1 MSVMSSNGTRM
12 IQFGVFEVD
21 LRAGELRRNG
31 ARVKLQE
38 QPLQILTLLLERP
51 GEVVSRDELRTRLWP
66 ADTFVDF
73 DHSLNAAVRRLRD
86 ALGDSAENPR
96 FVETVAR
103 RGYRFL
109 VPVSGMPPAVEAGL
123 AVPPRRPARIRWIAS
138 AAVVLLVAGL
148 GAGLFLGRRGSL
160 PLSPPPPIVE
170 RRVTANPSE
179 YPITSAALSRD
190 GRYLAFSDGT
200 GFYLRQ
206 IDTGET
212 HQLALPAEF
221 KAQPVCWFP
230 DGSHILVTSVAG
242 PSEQAALWQI
252 STIGG
257 SPRQLSQQGGEA
269 AVSPDGSLIAF
280 LKGAPKSQELW
291 LMRSD
296 GEQPRRLAGDPGDLF
311 RSPVWSAD
319 GKQIAFLRGVYRP
332 GTMDIAPQIEILD
345 LPSGVRKVVLAAP
358 RLGPALAW
366 VSDHLAYVL
375 GEAPPN
381 QNDSNVWWMKIDAQ
395 TGKPAGTPTRL
406 TSSQGGVQHISAAAD
421 GNRLAFLKEGWQP
434 DVYVARLEG
443 SGTRLRTPQRLT
455 LDERRDLPWAW
466 TPDSKQVLFGSDR
479 DGAFHIFRQATD
491 QATPELLVGG
501 GQQSMTSRLTPDGT
515 QIVYLQYRQ
524 AFDSSDVIRM
534 MRIPVNGG
542 PPQLVL
548 EGRAITNL
556 QCARMP
562 STLCLYSQIE
572 YKRMIFFSFDPM
584 RGQAREVAHLEDE
597 MPYVFNWSLSPD
609 GSMLAMAK
617 KMDIA
622 VQPEIRLLTLKDGKE
637 RIIKL
642 TTWSGISALDWAA
655 DGKSLWVSASTTT
668 GINGL
673 LNVDLQGRAR
683 PVWEQTK
690 MAVGWAIPSP
700 DGRYLAMWQASGN
713 ANVWMVENF

>member
-1 MSVMSSNGTRM
+1 MSSSGTRM

-21 LRAGELRRNG
+21 LQAGELRRNG

-38 QPLQILTLLLERP
+38 QPFQILALLLERT
-51 GEVVSRDELRTRLWP
+51 GEVVTREELQSRLWP

-109 VPVSGMPPAVEAGL
+109 APANGTRPAVEAEIPMH
-123 AVPPRRPARIRWIAS
+123 PPRSGRSWWIAA
-138 AAVVLLVAGL
+138 AAVVLLLVGL
-148 GAGLFLGRRGSL
+148 SVGLYLGKRGSL
-160 PLSPPPPIVE
+160 ALSPPPPTVE

-190 GRYLAFSDGT
+190 GKYLAFSDGT

-212 HQLALPAEF
+212 HPLALPKGF

-257 SPRQLSQQGGEA
+257 SPRQLSQQGGAA

-291 LMRSD
+291 LMRAD
-296 GEQPRRLAGDPGDLF
+296 GEQPRRLAGDLGDLF
-311 RSPVWSAD
+311 RSPVWSPD
-319 GKQIAFLRGVYRP
+319 GKKIAFLRGVYRP
-332 GTMDIAPQIEILD
+332 GTLDIAPQIEILD
-345 LPSGVRKVVLAAP
+345 LASGERRVALAEV

-381 QNDSNVWWMKIDAQ
+381 QNDSNVWWLKIDSQ
-395 TGKPAGTPTRL
+395 SGKSLGPPTRL
-406 TSSQGGVQHISAAAD
+406 TSSPGAVQLIGAAAD
-421 GNRLAFLKEGWQP
+421 GKRLAYLKEDWQP
-434 DVYVARLEG
+434 DVYIARLEAN
-443 SGTRLRTPQRLT
+443 GTRLRTPQRLT
-455 LDERRDLPWAW
+455 LDERRDLPWSW

-479 DGAFHIFRQATD
+479 DGAFHIFRQAPEQT
-491 QATPELLVGG
+491 TPELLVGG
-501 GQQSMTSRLTPDGT
+501 WQQSMLPRITPDGT

-534 MRIPVNGG
+534 MRMPVNGG
-542 PPQLVL
+542 PPELVL

-556 QCARMP
+556 QCARPP
-562 STLCLYSQIE
+562 STLCLYSQVE
-572 YKRMIFFSFDPM
+572 GRRMEFFSFDPL
-584 RGQAREVAHLEDE
+584 RGKGQEVAHLEDE
-597 MPYVFNWSLSPD
+597 MPYFFNWSLSPD

-637 RIIKL
+637 RILKL

-655 DGKSLWVSASTTT
+655 DGKNLWVSASTTT

-673 LNVDLQGRAR
+673 LSVDLQGRAR

>member
-1 MSVMSSNGTRM
+1 MSSNGTRM

-21 LRAGELRRNG
+21 LRSGELRRNG
-31 ARVKLQE
+31 SRIKLQE
-38 QPLQILTLLLERP
+38 QPLQILTLLLEQP
-51 GEVVSRDELRTRLWP
+51 GEVVSREELRTRLWP

-96 FVETVAR
+96 YVETVAR

-109 VPVSGMPPAVEAGL
+109 APVNGTPPAVAAETP
-123 AVPPRRPARIRWIAS
+123 VHPPRPARIWWIAL
-138 AAVVLLVAGL
+138 AAALLLSAGL
-148 GAGLFLGRRGSL
+148 GVGLFLGRRGSV

-170 RRVTANPSE
+170 RRVTANPGE
-179 YPITSAALSRD
+179 YPVTKAALSRD
-190 GRYLAFSDGT
+190 GKYLAFSDST

-206 IDTGET
+206 IETGET
-212 HQLALPAEF
+212 HPLALPTGF

-242 PSEQAALWQI
+242 PATQAALWQV

-257 SPRQLSQQGGEA
+257 SPRQLSQESGEA
-269 AVSPDGSLIAF
+269 SVSPDGSLIAF

-291 LMRSD
+291 LMRAD
-296 GEQPRRLAGDPGDLF
+296 GEQPRKIAGDLGDLF
-311 RSPVWSAD
+311 RSPVWSPD
-319 GKQIAFLRGVYRP
+319 GKQIAFLRGVYKP
-332 GTMDIAPQIEILD
+332 GTLDVAPQVEIID
-345 LPSGVRKVVLAAP
+345 LASGQRKVVLSET

-366 VSDHLAYVL
+366 VGEHLAYVL
-375 GEAPPN
+375 GEVPPN
-381 QNDSNVWWMKIDAQ
+381 QNDSNVWWVKVDSQ
-395 TGKPAGTPTRL
+395 SGKPAGTPARL
-406 TSSQGGVQHISAAAD
+406 TSSPGSVQIIGAAAD
-421 GNRLAFLKEGWQP
+421 GKRLTYLKEGWQP
-434 DVYVARLEG
+434 DVYVARLEAN
-443 SGTRLRTPQRLT
+443 GTKLRTPQRLT

-479 DGAFHIFRQATD
+479 DGAFHIFRQAPD
-491 QATPELLVGG
+491 RATPELLVGG
-501 GQQSMTSRLTPDGT
+501 WQQSMLTRLTPDGT
-515 QIVYLQYRQ
+515 QIVFLQYRQ
-524 AFDSSDVIRM
+524 AFDNSGVVRM

-548 EGRAITNL
+548 ESPAITNL
-556 QCARMP
+556 QCARLP
-562 STLCLYSQIE
+562 STLCLYSRVE
-572 YKRMIFFSFDPM
+572 DRRLTFFSFDPM
-584 RGQAREVAHLEDE
+584 RGESQEVAHIDDDL
-597 MPYVFNWSLSPD
+597 PYFYNWSLSPD

-622 VQPEIRLLTLKDGKE
+622 VQPEIRLLTMKDGKE
-637 RIIKL
+637 RIIKV
-642 TTWSGISALDWAA
+642 TNWSEISALDWAA
-655 DGKSLWVSASTTT
+655 DGKNLWVSASTTT
-668 GINGL
+668 GTNAL
-673 LNVDLQGRAR
+673 LHVNLQGRAR